1 MTGKNG
7 IIVMKFGGT
16 SVGDPEKIA
25 RVAGRVIKAKSS
37 GSRVVVVVSAMG
49 DTTDDLIELASKISI
64 NPGRREMDMLLS
76 TGEQISIALLAMA
89 ISEKGCS
96 SISLTGN
103 QAGIITDEVYS
114 NAKIIS
120 INNSRILRE
129 LKSGKIVIVA
139 GFQGVN
145 NAGDITT
152 LGRGGSD
159 TTAVALASVL
169 DAKHCEIYT
178 DVDGVY
184 TADPNIV
191 SEAKK
196 IKGLSYEE
204 MLELASS
211 GAKVLHLRAVE
222 FANKHNVVLHVRSSF
237 NDNEGTWV
245 MDESKI
251 IEKMERPVVTGVT
264 YDTNQ
269 VKITVFGLK
278 DIPGIAAKL
287 FGAFAAENINVDL
300 IVQNISEKGV
310 STISFTIGNEDTA
323 IAKKVLEGLK
333 SRIEFSSADI
343 NSAVAKVSIVGAG
356 MQTHAGVA
364 SKMFDILSG
373 ENINIEMISTSPIRI
388 SCVILK
394 DKVKSAV
401 KALHSGFELD
411 REKGL

>member
-1 MTGKNG
+1 
-7 IIVMKFGGT
+7 
-16 SVGDPEKIA
+16 
-25 RVAGRVIKAKSS
+25 
-37 GSRVVVVVSAMG
+37 
-49 DTTDDLIELASKISI
+49 
-64 NPGRREMDMLLS
+64 
-76 TGEQISIALLAMA
+76 
-89 ISEKGCS
+89 
-96 SISLTGN
+96 
-103 QAGIITDEVYS
+103 
-114 NAKIIS
+114 
-120 INNSRILRE
+120 
-129 LKSGKIVIVA
+129 
-139 GFQGVN
+139 
-145 NAGDITT
+145 
-152 LGRGGSD
+152 
-159 TTAVALASVL
+159 
-169 DAKHCEIYT
+169 
-178 DVDGVY
+178 
-184 TADPNIV
+184 
-191 SEAKK
+191 
-196 IKGLSYEE
+196 
-204 MLELASS
+204 
-211 GAKVLHLRAVE
+211 
-222 FANKHNVVLHVRSSF
+222 
-237 NDNEGTWV
+237 
-245 MDESKI
+245 
-251 IEKMERPVVTGVT
+251 VT